1 MVQSL
6 QDTPKLIKT
15 DKRSSIVNHSNC
27 LDDAEYIVKL
37 IKKFITISLEIVQI
51 FKMLPDLSLPK
62 N

>member
-6 QDTPKLIKT
+6 QDMPKLIKT
-15 DKRSSIVNHSNC
+15 DKRSSIVNYSNC

-51 FKMLPDLSLPK
+51 FKMLPDLGLPK

>member
-6 QDTPKLIKT
+6 QDMGKLIKT
-15 DKRSSIVNHSNC
+15 DRRSSIVNHSNC

-51 FKMLPDLSLPK
+51 FKMLPDLGLPK